1 LKYGKRRESEGGKN
15 KDEMI
20 VMVKLIV
27 QKEKKKIGIKIK
39 INNPTIL

>member
-1 LKYGKRRESEGGKN
+1 MDCSTAEGGRVKG
-15 KDEMI
+15 DEKI

-39 INNPTIL
+39 IPQ